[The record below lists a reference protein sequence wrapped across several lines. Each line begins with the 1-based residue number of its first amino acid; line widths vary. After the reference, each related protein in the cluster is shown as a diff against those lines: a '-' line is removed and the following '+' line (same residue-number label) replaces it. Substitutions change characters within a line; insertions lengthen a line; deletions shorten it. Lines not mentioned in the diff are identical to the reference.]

1 MISKKELIKEQK
13 DCADMLGMSLSE
25 YQRSLRET
33 KVNLNV
39 ILIMCRIVESKLG
52 DSYN

>member
-1 MISKKELIKEQK
+1 MILII
-13 DCADMLGMSLSE
+13 LSAVFTITGTALFIP
-25 YQRSLRET
+25 SLRET

-39 ILIMCRIVESKLG
+39 ILIMCRIVESELG